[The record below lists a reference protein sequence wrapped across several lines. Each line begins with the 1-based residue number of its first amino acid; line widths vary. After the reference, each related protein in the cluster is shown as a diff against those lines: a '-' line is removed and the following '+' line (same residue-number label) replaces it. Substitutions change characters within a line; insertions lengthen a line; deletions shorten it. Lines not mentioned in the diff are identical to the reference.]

1 MVQTEADAATAAA
14 ATAPAATAV
23 NFSMELNDEQRQ
35 MQKWVHDFAK
45 DVIRPAAHEWD
56 EREETPW
63 PIIEEAAKVGI
74 YSWEFVQ
81 NSFAD
86 PTGLMMPI
94 VNEELFWGD
103 AGIGLSLLGSGL
115 AVAGIVGS
123 GTMEQVVEWVPQ
135 CYGTPEKIQMGAF
148 GVSEPDAGSDVSS
161 LKSRAVYNEAK
172 DEWTLNGTK
181 AWITNGGIADV
192 HVLVVSVE
200 PELGSRGHAAFVI
213 PPGTKGLSQ
222 GQKYQ
227 KHGIRASHT
236 AEVVLD
242 DCTVPGRCLLGG
254 KEKLDA
260 RLARAREGKSS
271 KSQAAMA
278 TFEATRPVVGSQAV
292 GVARAAYE
300 YALDYA
306 KERVQFGRPII
317 ENQSIAF
324 KLADMKTSIDAS
336 RLLVR
341 RAAWMAKTGQ
351 PFIAGEG
358 SMSKLFAGETA
369 VKVTDEA
376 AQILGGMGFVRET
389 PVERWRRDA
398 KIFTIYEGTSEIQ
411 RLVIARAISGIHI
424 K

>member
-1 MVQTEADAATAAA
+1 MVQTEAEAA
-14 ATAPAATAV
+14 ATATASAAAPV
-23 NFSMELNDEQRQ
+23 NFSMELNEEQRQ

-45 DVIRPAAHEWD
+45 DVVRPAAHEWD

-81 NSFAD
+81 NSFND

-161 LKSRAVYNEAK
+161 LKSRAVYSEAK

-242 DCTVPGRCLLGG
+242 DCTVPGSCLLGG

-271 KSQAAMA
+271 KTQAAMS

-317 ENQSIAF
+317 ENQAIAF

-341 RAAWMAKTGQ
+341 RAAWMGRTGQ

-358 SMSKLFAGETA
+358 SMSKLFAGEAA

>member
-1 MVQTEADAATAAA
+1 MVQTEADAKTAAA
-14 ATAPAATAV
+14 AAAPATAAV

-74 YSWEFVQ
+74 YSWEFMQ

-115 AVAGIVGS
+115 AVAGIVGN

-135 CYGTPEKIQMGAF
+135 CFGTPEKIQLGAF

-161 LKSRAVYNEAK
+161 LKSRAIYNEAK

-200 PELGSRGHAAFVI
+200 PELRSRGHAAFVI
-213 PPGTKGLSQ
+213 PPGTKGISQ

-242 DCTVPGRCLLGG
+242 DCTVPGSCLLGG

-278 TFEATRPVVGSQAV
+278 TFEATRPAVGSQAV

-306 KERVQFGRPII
+306 KERVQFGHPII
-317 ENQSIAF
+317 ENQAIAF
-324 KLADMKTSIDAS
+324 KLADMKTQIDAS
-336 RLLVR
+336 RLLVW
-341 RAAWMAKTGQ
+341 RAAWMGKTGQ

-376 AQILGGMGFVRET
+376 IQILGGMGYVRET
-389 PVERWRRDA
+389 PVQRWSRDA

>member
-1 MVQTEADAATAAA
+1 MVQTEAEAAA
-14 ATAPAATAV
+14 AAAAPAATTV

-45 DVIRPAAHEWD
+45 DVVRPAAHEWD

-81 NSFAD
+81 NSFND

-242 DCTVPGRCLLGG
+242 DCTVPGSCLLGG

-271 KSQAAMA
+271 KTQAAMS

-317 ENQSIAF
+317 ENQAIAF

-336 RLLVR
+336 RLLGR
-341 RAAWMAKTGQ
+341 RAAWMGRTGK

-389 PVERWRRDA
+389 PVERWRRD
-398 KIFTIYEGTSEIQ
+398 G
-411 RLVIARAISGIHI
+411 
-424 K
+424 